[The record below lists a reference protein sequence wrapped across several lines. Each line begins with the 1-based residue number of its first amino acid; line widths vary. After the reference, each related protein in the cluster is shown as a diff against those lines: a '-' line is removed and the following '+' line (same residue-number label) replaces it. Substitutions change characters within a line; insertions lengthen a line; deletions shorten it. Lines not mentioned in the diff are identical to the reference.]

1 MVASSTT
8 GDLSVS
14 RHWSDEESFQ
24 KGMETLK
31 VLGRENRMMD
41 QKELYEDLYRLTV
54 GHLWGDIWTRPHLSL
69 EERQLITLA
78 INIATAR
85 PTGNV
90 PHFNSARKIGISH
103 EKIMELII
111 HVGAYCGWPTMAH
124 AVAQYHQALEEAGE
138 LPPGKKPPS
147 DAA

>member
-1 MVASSTT
+1 MSK
-8 GDLSVS
+8 
-14 RHWSDEESFQ
+14 HWNDEESFQ

-41 QKELYEDLYRLTV
+41 QKALSEDLYRLTV

-85 PTGNV
+85 PSGNI

-124 AVAQYHQALEEAGE
+124 AVAQYHAALKEAGE
-138 LPPGKKPPS
+138 APPS
-147 DAA
+147 QGGDGAAAPDRS